1 MQGTYLLTAII
12 LVAFIVWPQESVI
25 IATTCSLKIQIHV
38 LNLRMKWTA
47 WRLYR
52 QLVRMTKEAGFP
64 HPGPFKYKN
73 LWERD

>member
-1 MQGTYLLTAII
+1 MQGTYVLSALI
-12 LVAFIVWPQESVI
+12 LAAFIVWPKESVI
-25 IATTCSLKIQIHV
+25 VATSCSLKIQIYV
-38 LNLRMKWTA
+38 LNLKMKWTA

-64 HPGPFKYKN
+64 HPGPFKYTN